1 MATKI
6 AISTARDTY
15 QKLIKQFRL
24 VPIKDDNQLKLAHEM
39 MDRLLQEDLDPSGED
54 YLSVLADLIESY
66 EDRHFPIADASEVD
80 ILRELMR
87 ANGLSQTDLAKKV
100 GIVQSTISNVLN
112 GNRKLTKNQVIKLA
126 EFFGVEPSLFLPN
139 RSAGGRAGSSSGP
152 ETRGPG
158 GY

>member
-1 MATKI
+1 MPTKI
-6 AISTARDTY
+6 AISTTRDTY

-24 VPIKDDNQLKLAHEM
+24 VPIKDDNHLKLAHEM

-54 YLSVLADLIESY
+54 YLAVLADLVESY
-66 EDRHFPIADASEVD
+66 EDRHFPISDASEVD

-87 ANGLSQTDLAKKV
+87 SNGLSQTDLAREV

-112 GNRKLTKNQVIKLA
+112 GSRKLTKNQVIKLA
-126 EFFGVEPSLFLPN
+126 EFFGVDPSVFLPN
-139 RSAGGRAGSSSGP
+139 RSAGGQGRSSSGP

-158 GY
+158 N